1 MWLHCFRLTSLLRE
15 DQLPAIV
22 GAMRQSFPLDSLSLD
37 RTLQIPLHRQLYTR
51 LRSMIEER
59 ILAPGNALPSSRSLA
74 QDLSVAR
81 NTVVSVYEQLETEGY
96 IEGRP
101 GVRPTVVD
109 LPERKPAEVQAKSND
124 RRRLM
129 SARGQLMLRQPAH
142 HGSAGHLAF
151 HPGMPDADSFPFSTW
166 SRLLARRAKA
176 ARNDLFGTY
185 NVNGYPP
192 LQRAIAGYLKVARG
206 VRCRPEQIVIT
217 TGAQAALDVLARVLL
232 DAGDAAWVEEPGYY
246 GAQAAFVAAGAQL
259 VPLHVDDQGWRL
271 TPPTNLTPRVIYVTP
286 ACQHPLGATMRMD
299 QRLRLLEL
307 AERMDAFVI
316 EDDFDG
322 EYRFL
327 GRPVQAMQG
336 ADTSDRVIYV
346 GTFAKLLFP
355 ALRLGFMVLPE
366 FLLQDISTVLSITG
380 QFAPLLLQAALADF
394 IDEGHMS
401 MHLKRMRRIYAARRQ
416 TFRQHAQ
423 RELGEWMTLRPTDAG
438 IQFVG
443 ELREGLSDVAIAAAA
458 RRRGH
463 NISPL
468 SMHYRHA
475 NPATGLVL
483 GYATINEANMA
494 AAFRSL
500 RQAFVEAT
508 GTPASA

>member
-1 MWLHCFRLTSLLRE
+1 MR
-15 DQLPAIV
+15 AIV
-22 GAMRQSFPLDSLSLD
+22 DAPYGQDTMKQSFPLDSVSLD
-37 RTLQIPLHRQLYTR
+37 RSLSVPLHRQLYGH
-51 LRSMIEER
+51 LRGMIEER
-59 ILAPGNALPSSRSLA
+59 VLAPGHALPSSRSLA
-74 QDLSVAR
+74 QDLNVAR
-81 NTVVSVYEQLETEGY
+81 NTVVSVYEQLSTEGY

-109 LPERKPAEVQAKSND
+109 LPVRNIPEVHAKTNV
-124 RRRLM
+124 RRRLV

-142 HGSAGHLAF
+142 HGAPGQLAF
-151 HPGMPDADSFPFSTW
+151 HPGMPDAESFPFSTW
-166 SRLLARRAKA
+166 SRLLARRAKV

-185 NVNGYPP
+185 SIGGYPP

-206 VRCRPEQIVIT
+206 VRCRPEQVIVT
-217 TGAQAALDVLARVLL
+217 TGAQAALDLLARVLL

-271 TPPTNLTPRVIYVTP
+271 NPPTNLTPRLIYVTP
-286 ACQHPLGATMRMD
+286 ACQHPLGTTMRMD
-299 QRLRLLEL
+299 QRLRLIEL

-336 ADTSDRVIYV
+336 ADTSDRVIYL

-366 FLLQDISTVLSITG
+366 FLLPDISTVLSITG

-401 MHLKRMRRIYAARRQ
+401 VHLKRMRRIYAARRQ
-416 TFRQHAQ
+416 AFRVHAQ
-423 RELGEWMTLRPTDAG
+423 RELGEWMRLRPSDAG

-443 ELREGLSDVAIAAAA
+443 ELRSGLNDVAIATAA
-458 RRRGH
+458 RRRGL

-468 SMHYRHA
+468 SMHFRHTQH
-475 NPATGLVL
+475 PLSGLVL
-483 GYATINEANMA
+483 GYATIDEANMP

-508 GTPASA
+508 ATVTV

>member
-1 MWLHCFRLTSLLRE
+1 MK
-15 DQLPAIV
+15 
-22 GAMRQSFPLDSLSLD
+22 QSFPLDSVSLD
-37 RTLQIPLHRQLYTR
+37 RSSAVPLHRQLYGH
-51 LRSMIEER
+51 LRGMIEER
-59 ILAPGNALPSSRSLA
+59 TLAPGHALPSSRSLA

-81 NTVVSVYEQLETEGY
+81 NTVVSVYEQLSTEGY

-101 GVRPTVVD
+101 GVKPTVVD
-109 LPERKPAEVQAKSND
+109 LPERAAPEVHANTND
-124 RRRLM
+124 RRRLL
-129 SARGQLMLRQPAH
+129 SARGQLMRRQPSH
-142 HGSAGHLAF
+142 HGAPGQLTF

-166 SRLLARRAKA
+166 SRLLARRAKV

-185 NVNGYPP
+185 NVGGYPP
-192 LQRAIAGYLKVARG
+192 LQRAIAAYLKVARG
-206 VRCRPEQIVIT
+206 VRCRPEQIIIT
-217 TGAQAALDVLARVLL
+217 TGAQAALDLLARILL
-232 DAGDAAWVEEPGYY
+232 DAGDVAWMEEPGYY
-246 GAQAAFVAAGAQL
+246 GAQAAFVSAGAQL
-259 VPLHVDDQGWRL
+259 APLHVDEQGWRL
-271 TPPTNLTPRVIYVTP
+271 TPPANVTPRLIYVTP

-299 QRLRLLEL
+299 QRLRLIEL

-336 ADTSDRVIYV
+336 IDTSDRVIYV

-366 FLLQDISTVLSITG
+366 FLLPDISTVLSITG

-416 TFRQHAQ
+416 TFRHYAHQ
-423 RELGEWMTLRPTDAG
+423 ELGEWMSLRPTDAG

-443 ELREGLSDVAIAAAA
+443 ELRSGLSDVAIAAAA
-458 RRRGH
+458 RRRGL

-468 SMHYRHA
+468 SIHYRHA
-475 NPATGLVL
+475 KPSLGLVL
-483 GYATINEANMA
+483 GYAAVNESNMP

-500 RQAFVEAT
+500 KQAFVEAT
-508 GTPASA
+508 TAPKEPG

>member
-1 MWLHCFRLTSLLRE
+1 MK
-15 DQLPAIV
+15 
-22 GAMRQSFPLDSLSLD
+22 QSFPLDLIALD
-37 RTLQIPLHRQLYTR
+37 RALQVPLHRQLYNR

-59 ILAPGNALPSSRSLA
+59 VLVPGHTLPSSRSLA
-74 QDLSVAR
+74 LDLSVAR
-81 NTVVSVYEQLETEGY
+81 NTVVSVYEQLSTEGY

-109 LPERKPAEVQAKSND
+109 LPERRAPEVRAQTND
-124 RRRLM
+124 RRRKI
-129 SARGQLMLRQPAH
+129 SARGQLMLRQPSH

-151 HPGMPDADSFPFSTW
+151 HPGMPDAENFPFNTW

-185 NVNGYPP
+185 NVSGYPP
-192 LQRAIAGYLKVARG
+192 LQRAIASYLKVARG
-206 VRCRPEQIVIT
+206 VRCRPEQIVVT
-217 TGAQAALDVLARVLL
+217 TGAQAALDLLARILL
-232 DAGDAAWVEEPGYY
+232 DAGETVWMEEPGYY
-246 GAQAAFVAAGAQL
+246 GAQAAFVAAGAEL
-259 VPLHVDDQGWRL
+259 VPLHVDHQGWRL
-271 TPPTNLTPRVIYVTP
+271 TPPTNVTPRVIYVTP
-286 ACQHPLGATMRMD
+286 ACQHPLGMTMRMD

-307 AERMDAFVI
+307 AERLDAYVI

-336 ADTSDRVIYV
+336 SDTSDRVIYV

-355 ALRLGFMVLPE
+355 ALRLGFMVVPE
-366 FLLQDISTVLSITG
+366 FLLPDFSRLLSITG

-401 MHLKRMRRIYAARRQ
+401 MHLKRMRRIYATRRQ
-416 TFRQHAQ
+416 AFRQHAQ
-423 RELGEWMTLRPTDAG
+423 NELGEWMTLVPSDAG

-443 ELREGLSDVAIAAAA
+443 ELAPGLNDLAIAERA
-458 RRRGH
+458 RRNGM
-463 NISPL
+463 NVSPL
-468 SMHYRHA
+468 SMHYRHTR
-475 NPATGLVL
+475 PTSGLVM
-483 GYATINEANMA
+483 GYAMINEANMP

-500 RQAFVEAT
+500 RRIFVEAAGAT
-508 GTPASA
+508 AA

>member
-1 MWLHCFRLTSLLRE
+1 MK
-15 DQLPAIV
+15 
-22 GAMRQSFPLDSLSLD
+22 QSFPLDSVSLD
-37 RTLQIPLHRQLYTR
+37 RGISMPLHRQLYAR

-59 ILAPGNALPSSRSLA
+59 VLAPGHALPSSRSLA
-74 QDLSVAR
+74 QDLSVSR
-81 NTVVSVYEQLETEGY
+81 NTVVSVYEQLSTEGY
-96 IEGRP
+96 ISGRP
-101 GVRPTVVD
+101 GVRPVVVD
-109 LPERKPAEVQAKSND
+109 LPERTAPETRAKTND
-124 RRRLM
+124 RRRLL
-129 SARGQLMLRQPAH
+129 SARGQLMVRQPAH
-142 HGSAGHLAF
+142 HGAAGHLAF
-151 HPGMPDADSFPFSTW
+151 HPGMPDADSFPFNTW
-166 SRLLARRAKA
+166 SRLLARRAKL

-185 NVNGYPP
+185 YVNGYPP
-192 LQRAIAGYLKVARG
+192 LQRAIADYLKVARG
-206 VRCRPEQIVIT
+206 VRCRPEQIIVT
-217 TGAQAALDVLARVLL
+217 TGAQAALDILARVLL

-259 VPLHVDDQGWRL
+259 VPLHIDDQGWRL
-271 TPPTNLTPRVIYVTP
+271 TPPTNQTPRLIYVTP

-299 QRLRLLEL
+299 QRLRLIEL

-327 GRPVQAMQG
+327 GRPVPAMQG

-366 FLLQDISTVLSITG
+366 FLLPDISSVLSTTG

-401 MHLKRMRRIYAARRQ
+401 MHLKRMRRIYAARRD
-416 TFRQHAQ
+416 TFRSYAQ
-423 RELGEWMTLRPTDAG
+423 RELSEWLSLLPTDAG

-443 ELREGLSDVAIAAAA
+443 ELRPGLSDVAIAAAA
-458 RRRGH
+458 RRRGL

-468 SMHYRHA
+468 SMHYRHTK
-475 NPATGLVL
+475 PAPGLVL
-483 GYATINEANMA
+483 GYAAINEANMP

-500 RQAFVEAT
+500 KQAFVEAT
-508 GTPASA
+508 AIAVG

>member
-1 MWLHCFRLTSLLRE
+1 MK
-15 DQLPAIV
+15 
-22 GAMRQSFPLDSLSLD
+22 QSFPLDSLSLD
-37 RTLQIPLHRQLYTR
+37 RGMSVPLHRQLYGH

-59 ILAPGNALPSSRSLA
+59 VLAPGHALPSSRSLA
-74 QDLSVAR
+74 LDLSVAR
-81 NTVVSVYEQLETEGY
+81 NTVVSVYEQLSTEGY
-96 IEGRP
+96 ITGRA

-109 LPERKPAEVQAKSND
+109 LPERTKPEVQAKTND
-124 RRRLM
+124 QRRLL
-129 SARGQLMLRQPAH
+129 SVRGQLMVRQPSH
-142 HGSAGHLAF
+142 HGAAGHLAF
-151 HPGMPDADSFPFSTW
+151 HPGMPDADSFPFNTW
-166 SRLLARRAKA
+166 SRLLARRAKV

-185 NVNGYPP
+185 YVNGYPP

-206 VRCRPEQIVIT
+206 VRCRPEQIIIT
-217 TGAQAALDVLARVLL
+217 TGAQAALDLLARVLL
-232 DAGDAAWVEEPGYY
+232 DTGDIAWVEEPGYY

-259 VPLHVDDQGWRL
+259 APLHVDDQGWRL
-271 TPPTNLTPRVIYVTP
+271 KPPSNQTPRLIYVTP

-307 AERMDAFVI
+307 ADRMDAFVI

-366 FLLQDISTVLSITG
+366 FLLPDISTALSITG

-416 TFRQHAQ
+416 TFRTHAQ

-443 ELREGLSDVAIAAAA
+443 ELRNGLNDVAIAAAA
-458 RRRGH
+458 RRRSLK
-463 NISPL
+463 ISPL
-468 SMHYRHA
+468 SMHYRHTK
-475 NPATGLVL
+475 PASGLVL
-483 GYATINEANMA
+483 GYAAINEANMP

-500 RQAFVEAT
+500 KQAFVEAT
-508 GTPASA
+508 SPAGGGPLASDSPVHRQAD

>member
-1 MWLHCFRLTSLLRE
+1 MK
-15 DQLPAIV
+15 
-22 GAMRQSFPLDSLSLD
+22 QSFPLDSVSLD
-37 RTLQIPLHRQLYTR
+37 RSLLVPLHRQLYGH
-51 LRSMIEER
+51 LRHMIEER
-59 ILAPGNALPSSRSLA
+59 VLAPGHALPSSRSLA
-74 QDLSVAR
+74 QDLGVSR
-81 NTVVSVYEQLETEGY
+81 NTVVSVYEQLSTEGY
-96 IEGRP
+96 ITGRP
-101 GVRPTVVD
+101 GVRPIVVD
-109 LPERKPAEVQAKSND
+109 LPERPAPEIRAKTND
-124 RRRLM
+124 RRRLL
-129 SARGQLMLRQPAH
+129 SARGQLMVRQPAH

-151 HPGMPDADSFPFSTW
+151 HPGMPDAESFPFNTW
-166 SRLLARRAKA
+166 SRLLARRAKV
-176 ARNDLFGTY
+176 ARKDLFGTY
-185 NVNGYPP
+185 DVNGYPP
-192 LQRAIAGYLKVARG
+192 LQRAIADYLKVARG
-206 VRCRPEQIVIT
+206 VRCRPEQIVVT

-232 DAGDAAWVEEPGYY
+232 DTGDAAWVEEPGYY

-259 VPLHVDDQGWRL
+259 VPLYVDDTGWRL
-271 TPPTNLTPRVIYVTP
+271 TPPANLTPRLIYVTP

-327 GRPVQAMQG
+327 GRPVPAMQG
-336 ADTSDRVIYV
+336 TDNSDRVIYV

-366 FLLQDISTVLSITG
+366 MLLPDISSVLSTTG

-401 MHLKRMRRIYAARRQ
+401 MHLKRMRRIYAARREI
-416 TFRQHAQ
+416 FRTYAQ
-423 RELGEWMTLRPTDAG
+423 RELGEWMTLLPTDAG

-443 ELREGLSDVAIAAAA
+443 ELRAGLSDVAIAAAA
-458 RRRGH
+458 RRRGL

-475 NPATGLVL
+475 KPAAGLVL
-483 GYATINEANMA
+483 GYAAINEASMP

-500 RQAFVEAT
+500 KRAFVEAT
-508 GTPASA
+508 AETVG

>member
-1 MWLHCFRLTSLLRE
+1 MK
-15 DQLPAIV
+15 
-22 GAMRQSFPLDSLSLD
+22 QSFPLDSVALD
-37 RTLQIPLHRQLYTR
+37 RSLPVPLHRQLYGR
-51 LRSMIEER
+51 LRGMIEER
-59 ILAPGNALPSSRSLA
+59 VLAPGHALPSTRSLA
-74 QDLSVAR
+74 QELGVAR
-81 NTVVSVYEQLETEGY
+81 NTVVSVYEQLSTEGY
-96 IEGRP
+96 ISGRA
-101 GVRPTVVD
+101 GVPPTIVD
-109 LPERKPAEVQAKSND
+109 LPESNVPRHGEAAPG

-142 HGSAGHLAF
+142 HGAAGHLAF
-151 HPGMPDADSFPFSTW
+151 HPGMPDPESFPFNTW
-166 SRLLARRAKA
+166 SRLLARRAKL
-176 ARNDLFGTY
+176 ARHDLFGTY
-185 NVNGYPP
+185 YVSGYPP

-206 VRCRPEQIVIT
+206 VRCRPEQIIVT
-217 TGAQAALDVLARVLL
+217 TGAQAALDLLARVLL
-232 DAGDAAWVEEPGYY
+232 DTGDSAWVEEPGYY

-271 TPPTNLTPRVIYVTP
+271 TPPLNATPRVIYVTP
-286 ACQHPLGATMRMD
+286 ACQHPLGATMLME

-307 AERMDAFVI
+307 AERLDAFVV

-322 EYRFL
+322 EYRFV

-336 ADTSDRVIYV
+336 SDRSDRVIYI

-366 FLLQDISTVLSITG
+366 FLVPDISAVLSITG

-416 TFRQHAQ
+416 SFRTHAQ
-423 RELGEWMTLRPTDAG
+423 RELGEWMTLRPADAG

-443 ELREGLSDVAIAAAA
+443 ELRPGLSDTAIAASA
-458 RRRGH
+458 RRRGL

-468 SMHYRHA
+468 SMHYRHEK
-475 NPATGLVL
+475 PSSGLVL
-483 GYATINEANMA
+483 GYAAINETNMQ

-500 RQAFVEAT
+500 REAFVEAVSP
-508 GTPASA
+508 GQAGKA

>member
-1 MWLHCFRLTSLLRE
+1 MK
-15 DQLPAIV
+15 
-22 GAMRQSFPLDSLSLD
+22 QSFPLDSVSLD
-37 RTLQIPLHRQLYTR
+37 RSLQAPLHRQLYGR

-59 ILAPGNALPSSRSLA
+59 VLAPGHALPSTRSLA
-74 QDLSVAR
+74 QDLGVAR
-81 NTVVSVYEQLETEGY
+81 NTVVSVYEQLLTEGY
-96 IEGRP
+96 IAGRP
-101 GVRPTVVD
+101 GVPPTVVE
-109 LPERKPAEVQAKSND
+109 LPERTPPQERERRHG
-124 RRRLM
+124 RRRQM

-142 HGSAGHLAF
+142 HGAAGHLAF
-151 HPGMPDADSFPFSTW
+151 HPGMPDPESFPFNTW
-166 SRLLARRAKA
+166 SRLLARRAKL
-176 ARNDLFGTY
+176 ARSDLFGTY
-185 NVNGYPP
+185 YVSGYPP

-206 VRCRPEQIVIT
+206 VRCHPEQIIIT
-217 TGAQAALDVLARVLL
+217 TGAQAALDLLARVLL
-232 DAGDAAWVEEPGYY
+232 DTGDSAWVEEPGYY

-259 VPLHVDDQGWRL
+259 VPLHIDEQGWHL
-271 TPPTNLTPRVIYVTP
+271 TPPINATPRVIYVTP
-286 ACQHPLGATMRMD
+286 ACQHPLGETMLMD

-322 EYRFL
+322 EYRFV

-336 ADTSDRVIYV
+336 ADHSDRVIYL

-366 FLLQDISTVLSITG
+366 FLVPDISAVLSITG

-416 TFRQHAQ
+416 KFRAYAE

-443 ELREGLSDVAIAAAA
+443 ELAPGLNDVAIAAAA
-458 RRRGH
+458 RQRGL

-468 SMHYRHA
+468 SMHFRHVT
-475 NPATGLVL
+475 PSSGLVL
-483 GYATINEANMA
+483 GYAAINEANMPK
-494 AAFRSL
+494 AFRSL
-500 RQAFVEAT
+500 RQAFVEA
-508 GTPASA
+508 SAA

>member
-1 MWLHCFRLTSLLRE
+1 MK
-15 DQLPAIV
+15 
-22 GAMRQSFPLDSLSLD
+22 QSFSLDSVALD
-37 RTLQIPLHRQLYTR
+37 RTLTVPLHRQLYAR

-59 ILAPGNALPSSRSLA
+59 MLAPGYALPSTRSLA
-74 QDLSVAR
+74 QDLGVAR
-81 NTVVSVYEQLETEGY
+81 NTVVSVYEQLLTEGY
-96 IEGRP
+96 ISGRP
-101 GVRPTVVD
+101 GVRPTVID
-109 LPERKPAEVQAKSND
+109 LPERATPADRERING

-142 HGSAGHLAF
+142 HGAAGHLAF
-151 HPGMPDADSFPFSTW
+151 HPGMPDAENFPFSTW
-166 SRLLARRAKA
+166 SRLLARRAKL
-176 ARNDLFGTY
+176 ARNELFGTY
-185 NVNGYPP
+185 YVSGYPP

-206 VRCRPEQIVIT
+206 VRCRPEQIIIT
-217 TGAQAALDVLARVLL
+217 TGAQAAFDLLARVLL
-232 DAGDAAWVEEPGYY
+232 DTGDAAWVEEPGYY

-259 VPLHVDDQGWRL
+259 VPLHVDEQGWRL
-271 TPPTNLTPRVIYVTP
+271 TPPTGVTPRVIYVTP
-286 ACQHPLGATMRMD
+286 ACQYPLGGTMLMD
-299 QRLRLLEL
+299 QRLRLIEL

-322 EYRFL
+322 EYRFV

-336 ADTSDRVIYV
+336 ADRSDRVIYV

-366 FLLQDISTVLSITG
+366 FLVPDISAVLSITG

-416 TFRQHAQ
+416 TFRKHAQ
-423 RELGEWMTLRPTDAG
+423 RELGEWMTLRPADAG

-443 ELREGLSDVAIAAAA
+443 ELRPGLSDVAIAAAA
-458 RRRGH
+458 RRRGI

-468 SMHYRHA
+468 SMHYRHN
-475 NPATGLVL
+475 NPAPGLLL
-483 GYATINEANMA
+483 GYAAIGEAHMP
-494 AAFRSL
+494 AAFRL
-500 RQAFVEAT
+500 LKQAFIEAA
-508 GTPASA
+508 TPVSA

>member
-1 MWLHCFRLTSLLRE
+1 MK
-15 DQLPAIV
+15 
-22 GAMRQSFPLDSLSLD
+22 QSFPLDSVALD
-37 RTLQIPLHRQLYTR
+37 RSLQVPLHRQLYNR
-51 LRSMIEER
+51 LRIMIEDR
-59 ILAPGNALPSSRSLA
+59 ILSPGHTLPSSRSLA
-74 QDLSVAR
+74 QDLNVAR
-81 NTVVSVYEQLETEGY
+81 NTVVSVYEQLSTEGY

-109 LPERKPAEVQAKSND
+109 LPERAVPEVHATTSD
-124 RRRLM
+124 RRRQV
-129 SARGQLMLRQPAH
+129 SARGQLMLRQPSH
-142 HGSAGHLAF
+142 HGSAGQLAF
-151 HPGMPDADSFPFSTW
+151 HPGMPDAESFPFNTW

-185 NVNGYPP
+185 HVMGYPP
-192 LQRAIAGYLKVARG
+192 LQQAIAAYLKVARG
-206 VRCRPEQIVIT
+206 VRCRPEQIVVT
-217 TGAQAALDVLARVLL
+217 TGAQAALDLLARVLL

-259 VPLHVDDQGWRL
+259 VPLHVDNQGWRL
-271 TPPTNLTPRVIYVTP
+271 TPPANLTPRLIYVTP
-286 ACQHPLGATMRMD
+286 ACQHPLGVTMRMD

-307 AERMDAFVI
+307 AERLDAYVI

-327 GRPVQAMQG
+327 GRPVPAVQG
-336 ADTSDRVIYV
+336 SDTSDRVIYV

-355 ALRLGFMVLPE
+355 ALRVGFMVLPE
-366 FLLQDISTVLSITG
+366 FLLPDFSRLLSITG

-416 TFRQHAQ
+416 AFRQHAQ
-423 RELGEWMTLRPTDAG
+423 RELGEWMTLLPTEAG

-443 ELREGLSDVAIAAAA
+443 ELAAGLNDVAIAGVA
-458 RRRGH
+458 RQRGM
-463 NISPL
+463 NVSPL

-475 NPATGLVL
+475 RPTSGLVL
-483 GYATINEANMA
+483 GYAMINEANMP

-500 RQAFVEAT
+500 KRVFVEAVNN
-508 GTPASA
+508 A

>member
-1 MWLHCFRLTSLLRE
+1 MK
-15 DQLPAIV
+15 
-22 GAMRQSFPLDSLSLD
+22 QSFPLDSVSLD
-37 RTLQIPLHRQLYTR
+37 RALPVPLHRQLYAR

-59 ILAPGNALPSSRSLA
+59 VLAPGAVLPSSRSLA

-81 NTVVSVYEQLETEGY
+81 NTVVSVYEQLSTEGY

-101 GVRPTVVD
+101 GVRPSVVD
-109 LPERKPAEVQAKSND
+109 LPVRATPELQSKVND
-124 RRRLM
+124 RRRLV

-142 HGSAGHLAF
+142 HGTPGQLAF
-151 HPGMPDADSFPFSTW
+151 HPGMPDADSFPFNTW
-166 SRLLARRAKA
+166 SRLLARRAKV
-176 ARNDLFGTY
+176 ARQDLFGTY
-185 NVNGYPP
+185 TVNGYPP
-192 LQRAIAGYLKVARG
+192 LQRAIAGYVKVARG
-206 VRCRPEQIVIT
+206 VRCRPEQIIIT

-232 DAGDAAWVEEPGYY
+232 DVGDTAWVEEPGYY

-259 VPLHVDDQGWRL
+259 APLHVGDQGWRL
-271 TPPTNLTPRVIYVTP
+271 DPPTSQTPRLIYVTP
-286 ACQHPLGATMRMD
+286 ACQHPLGVTMRME
-299 QRLRLLEL
+299 QRLRLIEL

-366 FLLQDISTVLSITG
+366 FLLPHMSSVLSITG

-401 MHLKRMRRIYAARRQ
+401 MHLNRMRKIYAARRQ
-416 TFRQHAQ
+416 VFRKHAHT
-423 RELGEWMTLRPTDAG
+423 ELADWMTLRPTDAG

-443 ELREGLSDVAIAAAA
+443 ELHGGLSDTAVAAAA
-458 RRRGH
+458 RRRSL
-463 NISPL
+463 NVSPL
-468 SMHYRHA
+468 SMHYRHSTA
-475 NPATGLVL
+475 APGLVL
-483 GYATINEANMA
+483 GYATIPESKMP
-494 AAFRSL
+494 AAFKTL
-500 RQAFVEAT
+500 KQAFVEAAT
-508 GTPASA
+508 SGAG

>member
-1 MWLHCFRLTSLLRE
+1 MK
-15 DQLPAIV
+15 
-22 GAMRQSFPLDSLSLD
+22 QSFPLDSVALD
-37 RTLQIPLHRQLYTR
+37 RTLNVPLHRQLYGR
-51 LRSMIEER
+51 LRGMIEER
-59 ILAPGNALPSSRSLA
+59 ILAPGHALPSSRSLA
-74 QDLSVAR
+74 QDLNVAR
-81 NTVVSVYEQLETEGY
+81 NTVVSVYEQLSTEGY
-96 IEGRP
+96 LDGRP

-109 LPERKPAEVQAKSND
+109 LPMRPAPEVRAKIND
-124 RRRLM
+124 RRRLV

-142 HGSAGHLAF
+142 HGAAGQLTF
-151 HPGMPDADSFPFSTW
+151 HPGMPDADSFPFNTW
-166 SRLLARRAKA
+166 SRLLARRAKV

-185 NVNGYPP
+185 YVGGYPP
-192 LQRAIAGYLKVARG
+192 LQRAIAAYLKVARG
-206 VRCRPEQIVIT
+206 VRCRPEQIIVT
-217 TGAQAALDVLARVLL
+217 TGAQAALDILARVLL

-246 GAQAAFVAAGAQL
+246 GAQAAFVSAGAQL
-259 VPLHVDDQGWRL
+259 VPLRVGDQGWHL
-271 TPPTNLTPRVIYVTP
+271 VPPTNRTPRIIYVTP
-286 ACQHPLGATMRMD
+286 ACQHPLGATMRME

-307 AERMDAFVI
+307 AEQMDAYII

-336 ADTSDRVIYV
+336 SDTSDRVIYV

-366 FLLQDISTVLSITG
+366 FLLPHMSSVLSITG

-401 MHLKRMRRIYAARRQ
+401 MHLKRMRKIYAARRQ
-416 TFRQHAQ
+416 VFRKYAHS
-423 RELGEWMTLRPTDAG
+423 ELGEWMTLRPSDAG

-443 ELREGLSDVAIAAAA
+443 ELREGLEDVKVAAAA
-458 RRRGH
+458 RQRGL

-475 NPATGLVL
+475 DPAQGLVL
-483 GYATINEANMA
+483 GYATIPETGMP

-500 RQAFVEAT
+500 KQAFVE
-508 GTPASA
+508 GTTA

>member
-1 MWLHCFRLTSLLRE
+1 
-15 DQLPAIV
+15 
-22 GAMRQSFPLDSLSLD
+22 
-37 RTLQIPLHRQLYTR
+37 
-51 LRSMIEER
+51 
-59 ILAPGNALPSSRSLA
+59 
-74 QDLSVAR
+74 
-81 NTVVSVYEQLETEGY
+81 
-96 IEGRP
+96 
-101 GVRPTVVD
+101 
-109 LPERKPAEVQAKSND
+109 
-124 RRRLM
+124 
-129 SARGQLMLRQPAH
+129 
-142 HGSAGHLAF
+142 
-151 HPGMPDADSFPFSTW
+151 MPDAESFPFGTW
-166 SRLLARRAKA
+166 SRLLARRAKV

-185 NVNGYPP
+185 NVDGYPP
-192 LQRAIAGYLKVARG
+192 LQQAIASYIKVARG

-217 TGAQAALDVLARVLL
+217 TGAQAALDLLARVLL

-259 VPLHVDDQGWRL
+259 VPLHVGEQGWRL
-271 TPPTNLTPRVIYVTP
+271 DPPANQTPRLIYVTP

-299 QRLRLLEL
+299 QRLRLIEL
-307 AERMDAFVI
+307 AERMDAYVI

-366 FLLQDISTVLSITG
+366 FLLPHISSVLSITG

-401 MHLKRMRRIYAARRQ
+401 AHLKRMRKIYAARRQ
-416 TFRQHAQ
+416 VFRRLAQ
-423 RELGEWMTLRPTDAG
+423 SELSEWMTLRPTDAG

-443 ELREGLSDVAIAAAA
+443 ELRSGLDDVAIAAAA
-458 RRRGH
+458 RRRGL
-463 NISPL
+463 NVSPL
-468 SMHYRHA
+468 SMHYRHDK
-475 NPATGLVL
+475 PKPGLVL
-483 GYATINEANMA
+483 GYAASSEASMP

-508 GTPASA
+508 AGAG

>member
-1 MWLHCFRLTSLLRE
+1 MK
-15 DQLPAIV
+15 
-22 GAMRQSFPLDSLSLD
+22 QSFPLDSVSLD
-37 RTLQIPLHRQLYTR
+37 RTLSVPLHRQLYGR
-51 LRSMIEER
+51 LRGMIEDR
-59 ILAPGNALPSSRSLA
+59 ILASGDALPSSRSLA
-74 QDLSVAR
+74 QDLNVAR
-81 NTVVSVYEQLETEGY
+81 NTVVSVYEQLSTEGY
-96 IEGRP
+96 ITGRP

-109 LPERKPAEVQAKSND
+109 LPERTTPEVRAQSHD

-129 SARGQLMLRQPAH
+129 SARGQLMLRQPSH
-142 HGSAGHLAF
+142 HGAPGQLAF
-151 HPGMPDADSFPFSTW
+151 HPGMPDADSFPFTTW
-166 SRLLARRAKA
+166 SRLLARRAKV

-192 LQRAIAGYLKVARG
+192 LQRAIAGYVKVARG
-206 VRCRPEQIVIT
+206 VRCRPEQIIVT
-217 TGAQAALDVLARVLL
+217 TGAQAALDILARFLL
-232 DAGDAAWVEEPGYY
+232 DTGDAAWVEEPGYY
-246 GAQAAFVAAGAQL
+246 GAQAAFVSAGAHL
-259 VPLHVDDQGWRL
+259 VPLHVGEQGWRL
-271 TPPTNLTPRVIYVTP
+271 DPPASVTPRLIYVTP

-299 QRLRLLEL
+299 QRLRLIEL

-336 ADTSDRVIYV
+336 TDASDRVIYV

-366 FLLQDISTVLSITG
+366 FLLPHISTVLSITG

-394 IDEGHMS
+394 IEEGHMS
-401 MHLKRMRRIYAARRQ
+401 MHLKRMRKIYAARRQ
-416 TFRQHAQ
+416 VFRKYAQ
-423 RELGEWMTLRPTDAG
+423 SELSKWMTLRPTDAG

-443 ELREGLSDVAIAAAA
+443 ELKDGLNDVAIAAAA
-458 RRRGH
+458 RRRGL
-463 NISPL
+463 NVSPL

-475 NPATGLVL
+475 RPAAGLVL
-483 GYATINEANMA
+483 GYAAINEANMP

-500 RQAFVEAT
+500 KQAFVEAT
-508 GTPASA
+508 APASA